1 MEMILSPSLLAADF
15 ANLASEVNKVERA
28 GAQFLH
34 LDVMDGVFVPNIS
47 FGIPVIESLRKCSD
61 LFFDVHLMIQKPEN
75 YIEKF
80 INAGADLVTFH
91 IEATDKPRECIAKI
105 KSFGKKVGIAISPK
119 TPAAAI
125 YPYIDEVDMILCMAV
140 EPGYGG
146 QKYMPEI
153 ESKVLEIRKIVG
165 DKIDI
170 EVDGGISAEN
180 VMQPVKAGANV
191 IVAGTAVFK
200 GNIEQNVK
208 EIMQQCVR

>member
-15 ANLASEVNKVERA
+15 TNLGSDVAKVEKA
-28 GAQFLH
+28 GAQYLH

-47 FGIPVIESLRKCSD
+47 FGIPVIESLRKCSN
-61 LFFDVHLMIQKPEN
+61 LFFDVHLMIKKPEN

-80 INAGADLVTFH
+80 VNAGADLVTFH
-91 IEATDKPRECIAKI
+91 IEATEKPDECIEMI

-119 TPAAAI
+119 TPAEAV
-125 YPYIDEVDMILCMAV
+125 YPYVDKVDMILCMTV

-153 ESKVLEIRKIVG
+153 ESKVSAIRKVVG
-165 DKIDI
+165 EKVDI
-170 EVDGGISAEN
+170 EVDGGIGAAN
-180 VMQPVKAGANV
+180 VHLPIKAGANV

-200 GNIEQNVK
+200 GDIEQNVK
-208 EIMQQCVR
+208 EIMDKCVQ